1 MISLA
6 LVTESFECLVAS
18 VGALQEECDNILRVS
33 QNTHHHTPWK
43 KYVYNHKGTV
53 DIIKQRARER
63 ESLCEREGDQHILDL
78 GSLVKM
84 CCTDMKKTRKS
95 VIL

>member
-1 MISLA
+1 MISLV

-43 KYVYNHKGTV
+43 KSALQILNNHKGTV
-53 DIIKQRARER
+53 GIVTQRARER
-63 ESLCEREGDQHILDL
+63 EF
-78 GSLVKM
+78 V
-84 CCTDMKKTRKS
+84 
-95 VIL
+95 